1 MEFVLSENNVL
12 LCCLC
17 GRKRIQGFVK
27 VPHCDG
33 GIAFRSFSVQFPSVP
48 DFWKIERKTNRFGF

>member
-17 GRKRIQGFVK
+17 GRKGIQGFVK
-27 VPHCDG
+27 VPHRDG

>member
-1 MEFVLSENNVL
+1 MEFVLSENNVP

-33 GIAFRSFSVQFPSVP
+33 GIAFRSFSVQFPSVA